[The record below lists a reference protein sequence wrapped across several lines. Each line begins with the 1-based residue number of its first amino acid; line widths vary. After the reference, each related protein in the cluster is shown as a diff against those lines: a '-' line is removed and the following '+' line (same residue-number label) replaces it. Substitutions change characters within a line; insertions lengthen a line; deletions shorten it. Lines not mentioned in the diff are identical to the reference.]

1 MSICQTRRSY
11 NMKIKLKQSAF
22 ILLIFFV
29 FASLNAQAGRQTNGL
44 SRGES
49 LFKENNAKDAVQVLE
64 YEILNGQ
71 ISDNTYNFLG
81 LGYYQL
87 EEYEKSL
94 DAFKRGLKAQP
105 DNAKILSYNMGN
117 TYYAMKN
124 YGAAAECYSD
134 ALKADP
140 LFYEALLN
148 RANALLM
155 SGQLVSA
162 KEEYTDFVTKCP
174 DDPQRERI
182 ELLIKALEEE
192 IARREEEARLLA
204 EQNKAKWEE
213 YDGSIDE
220 KKKNSF
226 SPYWEEVEALL
237 ADEKKPDDAAEWERI
252 HGEDPGTVDDGNG
265 DEAIAQDAEGK
276 NGKNWEQFDNEPAG
290 EIAKDENR
298 PKDSAYWEE
307 FENESAGAL
316 ASDKNSE
323 KVAEELVEDEDWL
336 TFSDDELVEMKA
348 LEEESRA
355 EREKWLEDVRRREV
369 QAAER
374 TAQARQKEQQQSYE
388 DEKRIREQL
397 LEDMRKAEEDRRKKL
412 LEDVANS
419 LQGTDSTNLTSG
431 AEDLIEY
438 DLEGELD

>member
-1 MSICQTRRSY
+1 M
-11 NMKIKLKQSAF
+11 
-22 ILLIFFV
+22 LIFF
-29 FASLNAQAGRQTNGL
+29 ALTALNAQAGGQSNVL

-105 DNAKILSYNMGN
+105 ENAKILSYNMGN

-124 YGAAAECYSD
+124 YSAAAESYSD
-134 ALKADP
+134 SLKADP

-155 SGQLVSA
+155 AGQLLSA
-162 KEEYTDFVTKCP
+162 KEEYIDFVTKCP

-220 KKKNSF
+220 KTKDRF

-237 ADEKKPDDAAEWERI
+237 ADEKKPDAAAEWERI
-252 HGEDPGTVDDGNG
+252 HGEDPGTVDNGNS
-265 DEAIAQDAEGK
+265 DEAIAQDDEGK

-355 EREKWLEDVRRREV
+355 EHEKWLEDVRRREV

>member
-1 MSICQTRRSY
+1 M
-11 NMKIKLKQSAF
+11 M
-22 ILLIFFV
+22 LIFF
-29 FASLNAQAGRQTNGL
+29 ALTALNAQTGGQSNGL

-105 DNAKILSYNMGN
+105 ENAKILSYNMGN

-124 YGAAAECYSD
+124 YPAAAESYSD
-134 ALKADP
+134 SLKADP

-155 SGQLVSA
+155 AGQLLSA
-162 KEEYTDFVTKCP
+162 KEEYIDFVTKCP

-220 KKKNSF
+220 KTKDRF
-226 SPYWEEVEALL
+226 SPYWEEVEALP

-252 HGEDPGTVDDGNG
+252 HGEDPGTVDNGNS
-265 DEAIAQDAEGK
+265 DEAIAQDDEGK

-355 EREKWLEDVRRREV
+355 EHEKWLEDVRRREV

>member
-1 MSICQTRRSY
+1 
-11 NMKIKLKQSAF
+11 MKIKMKHFFF
-22 ILLIFFV
+22 ILVSL
-29 FASLNAQAGRQTNGL
+29 FALSVLNAQSRGQSNTL

-71 ISDNTYNFLG
+71 ISDNSYNFLG

-87 EEYEKSL
+87 EEYEKSI

-105 DNAKILSYNMGN
+105 ENTKVLSYNLGN
-117 TYYAMKN
+117 TFYSMKN
-124 YGAAAECYSD
+124 YSAAAEAYSD
-134 ALKADP
+134 ALKTDP
-140 LFYEALLN
+140 LFYDALLN

-155 SGQLVSA
+155 AGQLLSA
-162 KEEYTDFVTKCP
+162 KEDYVDFITKCP

-213 YDGSIDE
+213 YDGNLEES
-220 KKKNSF
+220 KKESF
-226 SPYWEEVEALL
+226 SPYWERVDGLL
-237 ADEKKPDDAAEWERI
+237 ADEKKEKSSAEWERI
-252 HGEDPGTVDDGNG
+252 HGEEPGDVNDGNK
-265 DEAIAQDAEGK
+265 AESLELDDDSEK
-276 NGKNWEQFDNEPAG
+276 NAKNWEKFDNEPAG
-290 EIAKDENR
+290 EIAREEK
-298 PKDSAYWEE
+298 PSKDSPYWEE
-307 FENESAGAL
+307 FDNESEGVF
-316 ASDKNSE
+316 ASDKSSE
-323 KVAEELVEDEDWL
+323 KVDEEPVDDSEEWL
-336 TFSDDELVEMKA
+336 TFSDEELVEMKA

-355 EREKWLEDVRRREV
+355 EREKWLEDLRRREA
-369 QAAER
+369 QRAEL
-374 TAQARQKEQQQSYE
+374 TAQARQKEEAQALE
-388 DEKRIREQL
+388 GEKRMREQL
-397 LEDMRKAEEDRRKKL
+397 LEDMRKAEDERRKKL